1 MLTTYILAFI
11 LDIIIGDP
19 HEFPHPVK
27 FIGKVIDT
35 VNRFLFIPSSKEK
48 EFIKGIILFFITVS
62 ITFFVVT
69 FFLKISFHIGKV
81 FFLIVNI
88 YFLYTA
94 IALRDLRDSTIKI
107 YKALEKQDIKLARFY
122 LSYVVGRDTENL
134 SEEEIVRGTVETI
147 AEGFADG
154 VVAPVFYFLLGGNV
168 LSWIYKAV
176 NTLDSMVGYNFF
188 PYKYYGRFS
197 AKVDDIFNFIPSRIA
212 ALLILLWGLI
222 TGKNFLKGLKIF
234 LRDRK
239 NHPSPN
245 GGNPESAMA
254 GILGV
259 RIGGVNYYK
268 GHKSIREYIGNP
280 DKKLRKDIIKEAINI
295 LYGASFLLYIIG
307 IFILFKGSYG

>member
-1 MLTTYILAFI
+1 MLITYILAFI

-35 VNRFLFIPSSKEK
+35 VNRFLFTPSSKEK
-48 EFIKGIILFFITVS
+48 EFIKGIILFFITISV
-62 ITFFVVT
+62 TFFIVAS
-69 FFLKISFHIGKV
+69 FLKISFHIGKV
-81 FFLIVNI
+81 FFLIINI

-94 IALRDLRDSTIKI
+94 IALKDLRDSTIKI

-176 NTLDSMVGYNFF
+176 NTLDSMVGYNFS

-307 IFILFKGSYG
+307 IFILFKDSYG

>member
-1 MLTTYILAFI
+1 M
-11 LDIIIGDP
+11 
-19 HEFPHPVK
+19 
-27 FIGKVIDT
+27 
-35 VNRFLFIPSSKEK
+35 
-48 EFIKGIILFFITVS
+48 
-62 ITFFVVT
+62 
-69 FFLKISFHIGKV
+69 
-81 FFLIVNI
+81 
-88 YFLYTA
+88 YTA
-94 IALRDLRDSTIKI
+94 IALKDLRDSTIKI

-176 NTLDSMVGYNFF
+176 NTLDSMVGYNFS

-307 IFILFKGSYG
+307 IFILFKDSYG